1 MTQAVPA
8 NLLKYAGSYALYVA
22 FLHAVDGP
30 WRDWKEGREGQA
42 VDPWTGQ
49 HVLWG
54 ALGSYMGLG
63 PGQVL
68 VLSTINELVEWG
80 VRTYRPDL
88 LWGSPESPQNVFMD
102 LVATLAGWKLADVL
116 AGQERI

>member
-1 MTQAVPA
+1 VSQALPPA
-8 NLLKYAGSYALYVA
+8 LIKYSLAYGVYVVA
-22 FLHAVDGP
+22 LHAVDGP

-42 VDPWTGQ
+42 IDPWTGQ

-54 ALGSYMGLG
+54 ALGAYMGLG

-68 VLSTINELVEWG
+68 VLGTINELVEWG

-88 LWGSPESPQNVFMD
+88 LWGSPESPNNVFMD
-102 LVATLAGWKLADVL
+102 IVATMAGWKLGEML
-116 AGQERI
+116 TR